1 MSELTIEH
9 LAKAYGDTRVVK
21 DINLHIEDGE
31 LVALLGPSGCGK
43 STTLRMI
50 AGFVKPSEG
59 RILLGG
65 QDISGLPPYRRDTG
79 MVFQSY
85 ALFPHMSVAANVGF
99 GLEMRKV
106 GRAERDGRI
115 RQALEMV
122 RLDHLAERM
131 PRQLSGGQQQR
142 VALARALAIN
152 PKMLLLDEPLSNLDA
167 KLRGEVQHEIRNLQQ
182 RLGLTTLIV
191 THDQDEALTMAD
203 RLAMMEGGVVRQ
215 IGTPREIYDTPRD
228 VYVAGFIGRCN
239 LVAGRQQ
246 DKGLFV
252 STGETELRC
261 DPSMDADTGDV
272 MFALRPEKITLVPI
286 DTAQLTDPQMGHQ
299 ARITGIAYLGAQ
311 TEYQLE
317 LGGISLVAV
326 MPTPSRNTPLSA
338 LQPGAKVFATWQ
350 AQDARLLPKWS

>member
-9 LAKAYGDTRVVK
+9 LAKAYGDSRVVENL
-21 DINLHIEDGE
+21 NLHIEEGE

-50 AGFVKPSEG
+50 AGFVKPTEG

-65 QDISGLPPYRRDTG
+65 EDIARLPPYRRDTG

-99 GLEMRKV
+99 GLEMRKI
-106 GRAERDGRI
+106 GRAERDERI
-115 RQALEMV
+115 KKALSMV

-182 RLGLTTLIV
+182 RLGLTTLMV

-215 IGTPREIYDTPRD
+215 IGTPQEIYDTPDD

-239 LVAGRQQ
+239 LIAGRR
-246 DKGLFV
+246 KAPGLFV
-252 STGETELRC
+252 SDSGTELRC
-261 DPSMDADTGDV
+261 NVTTDAGAEAV
-272 MFALRPEKITLVPI
+272 MFALRPEKIKLAPA
-286 DTAQLTDPQMGHQ
+286 DQAPLADDQARRN
-299 ARITGIAYLGAQ
+299 ARITGMAYLGAQ
-311 TEYQLE
+311 TEFELDLE
-317 LGGISLVAV
+317 GTPLVAV
-326 MPTPSRNTPLSA
+326 MPTPSRNTPLAA
-338 LQPGAKVFATWQ
+338 LRPGGDVSVTWQ
-350 AQDARLLPKWS
+350 TEDARLLPQRS